1 MGRSRRRWGCC
12 SLGLDYR
19 LRRALLL
26 TFMTGGRLEVR
37 VDRALVGVFTLAL
50 VVAQFVWMLFLEFD
64 GHLLLVFGDA
74 QIAEAIDEGRRW
86 LTALASVAVAVVL
99 AARWRAAS
107 RPRRRALLPGVV
119 GIVSALL
126 YTALLVDGL
135 VAAPP
140 SETLWWLA
148 NSALLLVPA
157 APPRGVSGATGGAA
171 GIARAARR
179 RRRRGAPPARSVTIG
194 YDGLSTAAMLVGSLS
209 GTAIRGAGENA
220 RLR

>member
-1 MGRSRRRWGCC
+1 MTATGFGALVYPLLSQLDGALAATLGMLFTRS
-12 SLGLDYR
+12 GLSATS
-19 LRRALLL
+19 RAAADVHDRP
-26 TFMTGGRLEVR
+26 TARVR
-37 VDRALVGVFTLAL
+37 VDRALG
-50 VVAQFVWMLFLEFD
+50 
-64 GHLLLVFGDA
+64 
-74 QIAEAIDEGRRW
+74 
-86 LTALASVAVAVVL
+86 
-99 AARWRAAS
+99 
-107 RPRRRALLPGVV
+107 
-119 GIVSALL
+119 ALL
-126 YTALLVDGL
+126 YTALLVDVL